1 MALILDTITDMV
13 STFGYLGIFIATS
26 LEYGCFPISSEVL
39 LPFIGYFVFKGNMNL
54 MLAVTASTVGGI
66 FGSFFCY
73 CLGRFGKNFIEKHL
87 CNKFPVIKKGI
98 DRADRVF
105 NKYGRQS
112 VLIARVFPIARTYI
126 SIPAGLAGMN
136 VAVFV
141 LYTSIGAFIWNV
153 FLISIGYFLGEY
165 WQNAGTFISENHIL
179 FYIVTALL
187 SIILIKLSNRKMK

>member
-1 MALILDTITDMV
+1 MILDTITDMV

-54 MLAVTASTVGGI
+54 MLAVTASTIGGI

-73 CLGRFGKNFIEKHL
+73 CLGRFGKNF
-87 CNKFPVIKKGI
+87 CNKFPAIKKGI
-98 DRADRVF
+98 DRADNVF

-126 SIPAGLAGMN
+126 SVPAGLAGMN
-136 VAVFV
+136 AAVFV